1 MSLTHWRGEENPA
14 DGLTKSLKPLS
25 LWTNLVDAVGLV
37 PGPNEKG
44 QNWIKNFLTQVK
56 KEEEL
61 KEESLKEFAR
71 LKLDPNVRS
80 KKGSSKYLHQLCM
93 SHTFSHVIFPFLIV
107 SSFIRVGNTFI
118 EKRCDV

>member
-1 MSLTHWRGEENPA
+1 MERRIQP

-37 PGPNEKG
+37 RVLMKKG

-56 KEEEL
+56 EEEEL
-61 KEESLKEFAR
+61 KEESLKEFAQ

-80 KKGSSKYLHQLCM
+80 KKGSSK
-93 SHTFSHVIFPFLIV
+93 
-107 SSFIRVGNTFI
+107 
-118 EKRCDV
+118 

>member
-14 DGLTKSLKPLS
+14 DGLTKSLKPLT

-61 KEESLKEFAR
+61 QKGSLRKFGSER
-71 LKLDPNVRS
+71 MIQE
-80 KKGSSKYLHQLCM
+80 GSSK
-93 SHTFSHVIFPFLIV
+93 
-107 SSFIRVGNTFI
+107 
-118 EKRCDV
+118 